1 MSVNDFLTKQNVDL
15 LWEVIIDDDLF
26 KNKPKELINQ
36 IGSMFTQHLRGFN
49 EAGKNNSNNLMSMNK
64 RFIGLILNHSRS
76 IINESKNPVKSKELI
91 TSTDL
96 QTERMSQFEKDLS
109 QKQTEFSSA
118 MSLQVPPVPKFSDNN
133 LDEPMGEMG
142 LAIKKAVEQRNY
154 DIEQVNKTLNK
165 SNADSWLKPQ
175 ETSVKSEKIIPL
187 KNQKSDSN
195 IYHQNS
201 HVQNSLK
208 YIKIADENIE
218 NTIIKK
224 DIIDLG
230 PKKQITWE
238 DENITLKIVDKENE
252 NDIIENDIIENDII
266 ETNIFKKL
274 KKINPEINQ
283 EVNEFLNMNNRM
295 NILEDKLEGLNN
307 KIDLILQILSEK

>member
-1 MSVNDFLTKQNVDL
+1 MSTNDFLTKQNVDL

-36 IGSMFTQHLRGFN
+36 IGSIFTQNLRGFN
-49 EAGKNNSNNLMSMNK
+49 EAEKNNSSNLMSMNK

-76 IINESKNPVKSKELI
+76 IVSNKNPTSIQKQKELI

-96 QTERMSQFEKDLS
+96 QTERISQFEKDLS
-109 QKQTEFSSA
+109 QRQNEFTSA
-118 MSLQVPPVPKFSDNN
+118 MTLPVPPVPKFSDNN
-133 LDEPMGEMG
+133 LDEPIGEME
-142 LAIKKAVEQRNY
+142 LAIKKALEQRNY
-154 DIEQVNKTLNK
+154 DIEQVNKNLNK

-175 ETSVKSEKIIPL
+175 ETSLKSEKIVPL

-195 IYHQNS
+195 PYHQNS

-218 NTIIKK
+218 NTVIKK
-224 DIIDLG
+224 DIIDLNQ
-230 PKKQITWE
+230 KKHISWE
-238 DENITLKIVDKENE
+238 DENISLKIVDKEDENE
-252 NDIIENDIIENDII
+252 IF

-274 KKINPEINQ
+274 KKITPEINE
-283 EVNEFLNMNNRM
+283 EVYDSLKINNRM

-307 KIDLILQILSEK
+307 KIDLIIKMLQS

>member
-1 MSVNDFLTKQNVDL
+1 MSINDFLTKQNVDL

-36 IGSMFTQHLRGFN
+36 IGSIFTQNLRGFN
-49 EAGKNNSNNLMSMNK
+49 EAEKNNSNTLMSMNK

-76 IINESKNPVKSKELI
+76 IIISNKNTIKSKELI

-96 QTERMSQFEKDLS
+96 QTERISQFEKDLS
-109 QKQTEFSSA
+109 KKQTEFTSA

-133 LDEPMGEMG
+133 LDEPMGEME
-142 LAIKKAVEQRNY
+142 LAIKKAMEQRNY

-175 ETSVKSEKIIPL
+175 ETSVKSEKIVPV
-187 KNQKSDSN
+187 KNQKSD
-195 IYHQNS
+195 YAQNS

-208 YIKIADENIE
+208 YIKINENIE
-218 NTIIKK
+218 NSIIKK

-230 PKKQITWE
+230 PKKHISWE
-238 DENITLKIVDKENE
+238 DENINLQIVEKEEE
-252 NDIIENDIIENDII
+252 NNIIEN
-266 ETNIFKKL
+266 NIFKKL
-274 KKINPEINQ
+274 KKINPETDDSTNINS
-283 EVNEFLNMNNRM
+283 RM
-295 NILEDKLEGLNN
+295 NILEDKLNGLNN
-307 KIDLILQILSEK
+307 KIDLVLEILSKSTF